1 MMRRS
6 QSLEFLIMSE
16 SPNTTAQGRSSSR
29 LAFLD
34 PIRVGLTL
42 LVILHHVSIT
52 FGGSGGWYYEETD
65 VPELTRLLLTVFTAT
80 NQSFFMG
87 FFFLIAGYLMPLG
100 LARKGAAAYVSDRA
114 IRLGVPILLFGY
126 FLAPLTRA
134 LAVGAHGGEV
144 MTSFVT
150 LISQNDFDLGPL
162 WFNQAL
168 IIGTLIWV
176 FTPRMTRLENLL
188 DRLPGPHA
196 GIALAALAWA
206 ALAFV
211 LRLVIPAGQNVIG
224 MQIGYFAS
232 YIILF
237 FGGAWAAHSRLFE
250 QVSRRHALPWIVV
263 SFVSFPMLWV
273 YIAISGALSSDM
285 WRGGWNV
292 AALVYTVWEPLV
304 AAGIIVG
311 ALAFA
316 RRGYPVGK
324 PLIGRLAKASYAA
337 FITHPPIAVACSW
350 LVHDWAGTAA
360 MRFLLAGPLA
370 CLLAFVIGD
379 ALSRGLA
386 RMSPAPRK
394 RVAPQPHA

>member
-1 MMRRS
+1 MTEPS
-6 QSLEFLIMSE
+6 A
-16 SPNTTAQGRSSSR
+16 SPIRQRSSAR

-52 FGGSGGWYYEETD
+52 FGGSGGWYYRETD
-65 VPELTRLLLTVFTAT
+65 VPELTQLLLTVFTAT

-87 FFFLIAGYLMPLG
+87 FFFLIAGYLMPQG
-100 LARKGAAAYVSDRA
+100 LARKGVAAYVSDRA

-126 FLAPLTRA
+126 FLAPFTRA
-134 LAVGAHGGEV
+134 LAIGAQGGEV
-144 MTSFVT
+144 LPTFVT
-150 LISQNDFDLGPL
+150 LIGRSDFDLGPL

-188 DRLPGPHA
+188 NRLSGPHT
-196 GIALAALAWA
+196 GIALAVLTWI

-211 LRLVIPAGQNVIG
+211 LRLAVPAGQSVIG

-237 FGGAWAAHSRLFE
+237 FGGAWAAQHHLLER
-250 QVSRRHALPWIVV
+250 VSRRHALPWVII
-263 SFVSFPMLWV
+263 SLLSFPTLWI
-273 YIAISGALSSDM
+273 YASRSGAFSTEI
-285 WRGGWNV
+285 WRGGWNL
-292 AALVYTVWEPLV
+292 AALVYAAWEPLV
-304 AAGIIVG
+304 ATGIIVG

-316 RRGYPVGK
+316 RRRYPVGK
-324 PLIGRLAKASYAA
+324 PWISRLSKASYAA
-337 FITHPPIAVACSW
+337 FIIHPPIAVACSG
-350 LVHDWAGTAA
+350 LIHDWASTAA
-360 MRFLLAGPLA
+360 TRFLLAGPLA
-370 CLLAFVIGD
+370 CLIAFIIGD

-386 RMSPAPRK
+386 RMSPAPREC
-394 RVAPQPHA
+394 VAPQPHA